1 MGMNKRILPSKSLLQ
16 NMVYDFGV
24 KSVLE
29 NYGSADMLMGSVES
43 MEYYQSIR
51 EQYESMERR
60 GV

>member
-1 MGMNKRILPSKSLLQ
+1 MNKRILPSKPLLQ

-29 NYGSADMLMGSVES
+29 NYGSADMLMGSAES

-51 EQYESMERR
+51 KRYESMERG

>member
-1 MGMNKRILPSKSLLQ
+1 MNKRILPSKSLLQ

-24 KSVLE
+24 KNVVE
-29 NYGSADMLMGSVES
+29 NYGSADMLMGSAES
-43 MEYYQSIR
+43 MEYNQSIK

>member
-1 MGMNKRILPSKSLLQ
+1 
-16 NMVYDFGV
+16 MVYDFGV

-29 NYGSADMLMGSVES
+29 NYGSADMLMGSAES

-60 GV
+60 GVWWYLLKH

>member
-1 MGMNKRILPSKSLLQ
+1 MGMNKRILPSKPLLQ

-29 NYGSADMLMGSVES
+29 NYGSADMLMGSAES

-51 EQYESMERR
+51 KRYESMERG